1 MINKAQFL
9 HGSNEVN
16 YQNFK
21 CKTCGN
27 EEKFGVIICLNCAH
41 EIAELNDKLH
51 RRNMQIADWKAHALP
66 LTKIQRAVIFNALIN
81 YEKEIVSCLKLV
93 ENTNYDAEELL
104 KEQLTISGVKVKL
117 SELIY

>member
-27 EEKFGVIICLNCAH
+27 EEKFGVIICLKCADD
-41 EIAELNDKLH
+41 IAGLKDKIH
-51 RRNMQIADWKAHALP
+51 RRNMQIAELKKGINKKTNLHLAIVLKG
-66 LTKIQRAVIFNALIN
+66 KI
-81 YEKEIVSCLKLV
+81 
-93 ENTNYDAEELL
+93 TAEEFQEGF
-104 KEQLTISGVKVKL
+104 KAGTF
-117 SELIY
+117 